1 MDVDH
6 ASDMIDVGLS
16 VGGPPNEVVAVS
28 VQPHGQERVLAEL
41 LDLGYAYSSLAN
53 LRRSGIRYVSAI
65 PVLVDALERETDDR
79 KAQEI
84 VRALSVPW
92 AKPVA
97 IPALIRFF
105 RRASAPTNLGAR
117 WATGSALE
125 IIWDDA
131 YFDELVE
138 LATDVRYGRGREM
151 IVLGFAKSKHPEAN
165 QVLLGLLADR
175 DVNGHAVSALRK
187 RKVRLPASVLG
198 GLVHDDRTWVRKEAQ
213 KVLE

>member
-1 MDVDH
+1 M
-6 ASDMIDVGLS
+6 
-16 VGGPPNEVVAVS
+16 
-28 VQPHGQERVLAEL
+28 
-41 LDLGYAYSSLAN
+41 
-53 LRRSGIRYVSAI
+53 SAI

>member
-1 MDVDH
+1 M
-6 ASDMIDVGLS
+6 
-16 VGGPPNEVVAVS
+16 
-28 VQPHGQERVLAEL
+28 
-41 LDLGYAYSSLAN
+41 
-53 LRRSGIRYVSAI
+53 SAI

-79 KAQEI
+79 EAEEI

-105 RRASAPTNLGAR
+105 RRASDPTNLGAR

-131 YFDELVE
+131 YFDELVD
-138 LATDVRYGRGREM
+138 LATDVRYRRGREM
-151 IVLGFAKSKHPEAN
+151 VVLGFAKSKHPEAN

-198 GLVHDDRTWVRKEAQ
+198 GLLRDDRTWVRKEAQ

>member
-1 MDVDH
+1 MC
-6 ASDMIDVGLS
+6 
-16 VGGPPNEVVAVS
+16 
-28 VQPHGQERVLAEL
+28 HGR
-41 LDLGYAYSSLAN
+41 SRSLF
-53 LRRSGIRYVSAI
+53 RRSFGSSGAHLTQPI
-65 PVLVDALERETDDR
+65 
-79 KAQEI
+79 
-84 VRALSVPW
+84 W
-92 AKPVA
+92 
-97 IPALIRFF
+97 
-105 RRASAPTNLGAR
+105 GAR

-131 YFDELVE
+131 YFDELVD

-151 IVLGFAKSKHPEAN
+151 VVLGFAKSKHPEAD

-198 GLVHDDRTWVRKEAQ
+198 GLLRDDRTWVRKEAQ

>member
-1 MDVDH
+1 MVTH
-6 ASDMIDVGLS
+6 LMSEHSRG
-16 VGGPPNEVVAVS
+16 EE
-28 VQPHGQERVLAEL
+28 QVLADL
-41 LDLGYAYSSLAN
+41 LDLGYAYSSLAD

-79 KAQEI
+79 DAEEI
-84 VRALSVPW
+84 VRALGVPW

-131 YFDELVE
+131 YFDELVD

-151 IVLGFAKSKHPEAN
+151 VVLGFAKSKRPEAD

-175 DVNGHAVSALRK
+175 DVKGHAVSALRK
-187 RKVRLPASVLG
+187 RKVRLPASLLG
-198 GLVHDDRTWVRKEAQ
+198 GLLHDDRTWVRKEAQ